1 MRVVPLQEEGWGE
14 FRMHLSHR
22 ECDCGDKLRS
32 PGDGTSAPRSPGQAR
47 EEGREDGGWM
57 EGWMLPERRA
67 GMLRGVGRGRVHVGA
82 LPARA
87 VVSPRSKQVGTRWGL
102 IPLLLVWHAC

>member
-14 FRMHLSHR
+14 FRMPLSHR